1 MNFSSDSLKLNTKF
15 QNEDF
20 VFHKETPRGHFFAVL
35 DFAAHDY
42 ANLKP
47 TLEGKLETVVSSFSS
62 LSRFSADLF
71 LEFLA
76 REINNF
82 LHHLGEQT
90 GGPEMLCSA
99 ALTLLNGNRFSY
111 LICGDV
117 SIDILTQGGLLA
129 LSGTAPTNASGS
141 AEFGSSVRIGDE
153 IEQLGAIRLET
164 TVTDRVQA
172 FALKDNDLVLIMTRG
187 IAESV
192 HASPEAVSDLSS
204 SDPKLICEELL
215 QVATPA
221 RDDCTIVVIGGPYEP
236 EIDPVLS
243 DLNRAIAALEAR
255 VNTLMEK
262 STRGSEVP
270 GISESEVAGSPQSQ
284 LGKEIESIKQS
295 LSDKAA
301 TTDLLQLDERLRNFD
316 SVVAGKADNERL
328 LALQQ
333 DVSKLRGTTGEIDD
347 DDTQEV
353 ARPSPLSI
361 FPGGQRFAG
370 PSVADKA
377 HFEAEEEN
385 DSSLPAGNH
394 RSRKMTFGVIGLL
407 LLTSTIAAAFGGA
420 WLQSR
425 VFAKSAESWLVKT
438 TPTQLFI
445 SRIDGSGES
454 AARTVSLNVAGPLR
468 STGEQTFSSF
478 ADVKQYIDV
487 VTTSV
492 TPTVTHAS
500 SPEVSDEA
508 VAPADRVERPP
519 VLPRSQPAA
528 KTPADV
534 VAAVTAESG
543 DSLRAISLRYNVAP
557 EKLRQ
562 LNPAITKWSAM
573 ARGQRINIPASA
585 RRASLPVGKP
595 ASNRPITGR
604 AATMEITV
612 APGDSLNRFVLR
624 YKATPER
631 LKALNPQITNWS
643 SIQAGQKVRVPTPP
657 GG

>member
-1 MNFSSDSLKLNTKF
+1 MNFSSDSLTLNSKS

-35 DFAAHDY
+35 DFVPHDY

-47 TLEGKLETVVSSFSS
+47 TLEGKLETVLGSFSS

-99 ALTLLNGNRFSY
+99 ALTLINGNRLSY

-117 SIDILTQGGLLA
+117 SIDILSQGELLA
-129 LSGTAPTNASGS
+129 LSGTARADASGS
-141 AEFGSSVRIGDE
+141 AAFGYAVRMEDE
-153 IEQLGAIRLET
+153 IEQLGGIRLEA

-172 FALKDNDLVLIMTRG
+172 FALKDDDLVLIMTRG

-192 HASPEAVSDLSS
+192 HASPETVNGLSS
-204 SDPKLICEELL
+204 TDPELICEELL
-215 QVATPA
+215 QATA
-221 RDDCTIVVIGGPYEP
+221 STRDDRTIVVIGGPYEP

-255 VNTLMEK
+255 VNTLME
-262 STRGSEVP
+262 SSARGSEAP
-270 GISESEVAGSPQSQ
+270 GSSESELSS
-284 LGKEIESIKQS
+284 EIERIKQS
-295 LSDKAA
+295 LSEKAA
-301 TTDLLQLDERLRNFD
+301 TADLLQLEERLRNFD
-316 SVVAGKADNERL
+316 RVGAGKAENERPL
-328 LALQQ
+328 TLQD
-333 DVSKLRGTTGEIDD
+333 DVSQLRDATGEIDAD
-347 DDTQEV
+347 ATQEG

-361 FPGGQRFAG
+361 FPGQRFAG
-370 PSVADKA
+370 PSVADRGN
-377 HFEAEEEN
+377 FEVGGEN
-385 DSSLPAGNH
+385 EANAPAGNQ
-394 RSRKMTFGVIGLL
+394 RSRKMNFGLIGLL
-407 LLTSTIAAAFGGA
+407 IISSAVAAAFGGA

-445 SRIDGSGES
+445 SRIDGNGES

-468 STGEQTFSSF
+468 SSGEQTFSSF
-478 ADVKQYIDV
+478 ADVKRYIDA
-487 VTTSV
+487 VTISV
-492 TPTVTHAS
+492 TPPVTQAS
-500 SPEVSDEA
+500 SPEITDEA
-508 VAPADRVERPP
+508 VAPAERVDRPR
-519 VLPRSQPAA
+519 VLPRAQPVA
-528 KTPADV
+528 KTLGDV
-534 VAAVTAESG
+534 VAPISAESG
-543 DSLRAISLRYNVAP
+543 DSLKAIALRYNVAP
-557 EKLRQ
+557 EKIRQ
-562 LNPAITKWSAM
+562 LNPAITRWSGM
-573 ARGQRINIPASA
+573 ARGQRINIPLSA
-585 RRASLPVGKP
+585 QRASLPVRKP
-595 ASNRPITGR
+595 ASSRPKTGR
-604 AATMEITV
+604 AAATMEITV

-624 YKATPER
+624 YKSTPER